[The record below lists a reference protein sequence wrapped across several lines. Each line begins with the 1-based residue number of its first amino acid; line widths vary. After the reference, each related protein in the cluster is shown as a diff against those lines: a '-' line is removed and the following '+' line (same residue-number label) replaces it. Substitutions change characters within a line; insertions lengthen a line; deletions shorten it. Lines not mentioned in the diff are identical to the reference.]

1 MNRVE
6 IKEAAKEKI
15 RGNKWN
21 IWWPYLVISI
31 IQSVLSSLFLPKVN
45 VDFNNLANI
54 QMPKGYYLGST
65 IISILI
71 GVLTACYLKYILDFV
86 RTGKFNHDVIIKTFK
101 EKWVNLLIAG
111 LVSSLLIGLGFVLF
125 VVPGIILALAYTF
138 VNFVIIDSKLS
149 AIDALKK
156 SREMMKG
163 YKWNYFVFGL
173 SFFGWLLL
181 IAPTLG
187 LIMIWLFP
195 YMIVANAMYYDK
207 LKQKSGK

>member
-111 LVSSLLIGLGFVLF
+111 LVSSLIIGLGFVLF

-181 IAPTLG
+181 IVPTLG

>member
-86 RTGKFNHDVIIKTFK
+86 RTGKFNHDVIIKIFK

-111 LVSSLLIGLGFVLF
+111 LVSSLIIGLGFVLF

-181 IAPTLG
+181 IVPTLG